1 MGPRCLCLQGPRR
14 PVLDVRTREA
24 AHPSVVASRLHDR
37 EGGVGGTESPIG
49 CPNREAPGQRP
60 ARSLARRAR
69 DGRHGAE
76 FGGVVESRTA
86 KDHPSL
92 NPSSQQNS
100 LLGSRSLPPT
110 ARVLTELQARTRA
123 EAPELKLW
131 ESCTLA
137 SSQSN
142 RRAAGRS
149 TMLSPATQVVGRG
162 HETLAKRGTWAL
174 PSDHGPPPLAGTSWA
189 RSVPGGLAQGVC
201 ARRTRQ
207 PTTRRHPPCRVV
219 LAIPERPCRRGTVI
233 ASSLGEL
240 LGRERLRLVW
250 GISGAGKR

>member
-162 HETLAKRGTWAL
+162 HETLAKRGTGSTCRQTMDRLLWRGPAGPGRSPVAWRRASAL
-174 PSDHGPPPLAGTSWA
+174 AVLVSPRPVATPLA
-189 RSVPGGLAQGVC
+189 V
-201 ARRTRQ
+201 
-207 PTTRRHPPCRVV
+207 
-219 LAIPERPCRRGTVI
+219 
-233 ASSLGEL
+233 
-240 LGRERLRLVW
+240 
-250 GISGAGKR
+250 